1 LSFQQRRPHRSGR
14 GRSLQTEDVLAVRGN
29 KHDGYTVEFESKRRR
44 VFRRL
49 PAGATKGQAEAYELK
64 LRRELIDQAVL
75 GQAPAITIAA
85 AVKAWQEEVADKRTS
100 SKKEQ
105 ASKIKITLEGLDE
118 LQLGGHPLT
127 DIQAVAQELEELWE
141 GKAPSTIN
149 SRLNVLKATCKWAW
163 KKKRWTVY
171 NLSPF
176 VTPQRVGP
184 GRARTIDEPT
194 IAKLI
199 KKAATAEGKA
209 FIALGAYALMRQSEV
224 MRLDPADAKGGIKI
238 RDWDDRVRTIDIV
251 PQLRPHLKA
260 LPLTRHKRTLYT
272 EFEAGARRPGAAGP
286 CLSRP
291 TPIGRDHPAQPRRA
305 ARGRLAHP
313 RPQGPGDDPQN
324 LRARPLGHGK
334 TGDAQGIQ
342 AHQESHQEKTRD
354 LKKCRKCLIIG
365 GPAWTR
371 TRDQGIMSPF
381 RQPLSL

>member
-29 KHDGYTVEFESKRRR
+29 KHDGYTVEFESKGRR

-49 PAGATKGQAEAYELK
+49 PTGATKGQAEAYELK

-85 AVKAWQEEVADKRTS
+85 AVKAWQEEVAEKRTS

-118 LQLGGHPLT
+118 LQLGGHHLT

-272 EFEAGARRPGAAGP
+272 EFEAARDALG
-286 CLSRP
+286 LQ
-291 TPIGRDHPAQPRRA
+291 DLVYHDLRRSGGTILLN
-305 ARGRLAHP
+305 RGVPLEVVSHI
-313 RPQGPGDDPQN
+313 
-324 LRARPLGHGK
+324 LGHK
-334 TGDAQGIQ
+334 DLETTRRIY
-342 AHQESHQEKTRD
+342 AHVLSDTVKRAMRKGFKPIKNPIR
-354 LKKCRKCLIIG
+354 KKRATSKS
-365 GPAWTR
+365 AA
-371 TRDQGIMSPF
+371 SA
-381 RQPLSL
+381 